1 MAWTT
6 PYWRQLSPGQNEP
19 LTAVPCPPTY
29 SCPYLPKESDFNS
42 CHWLHNSCY
51 RVGQADQD
59 LCLFSS
65 GGLSWQA
72 LIYMT
77 MLTEL
82 KFLRI
87 LAPVEFYAH
96 LYKSYLQYPQ
106 ILMSWLDYFA
116 IARYGNLDISCT
128 TCTCYILSFTMPKAK
143 DLQLKSK
150 IWFCLKHSWEKGS
163 SELCSCLYK

>member
-1 MAWTT
+1 MNHW
-6 PYWRQLSPGQNEP
+6 QLFHAHQ
-19 LTAVPCPPTY
+19 PTLAHTSQKNPILVLVIGY
-29 SCPYLPKESDFNS
+29 IT
-42 CHWLHNSCY
+42 HV

-87 LAPVEFYAH
+87 LAPVEFHAH

-128 TCTCYILSFTMPKAK
+128 TCTCYILSFTVPKAK